1 MSTTEYV
8 RRPKFYQPK
17 TLTVIPIEQ
26 AQTVGRAQDVA
37 TVLSERFAAHGGPE
51 QALVLLKAMTCGPMI
66 GHLPLT
72 LPAFEDAALVLAGAL
87 QDSHPLWGRTF
98 EALSDLSESAITHEQ
113 DPIAALNQAA
123 YLFLDLSRIVDAPE
137 IWAGCHRILSR
148 QIQTETLAVV
158 APIEPR
164 IVFKRDPVQAGAC
177 A

>member
-37 TVLSERFAAHGGPE
+37 WLLSERFTVYGGPE
-51 QALVLLKAMTCGPMI
+51 QALIVIQAMTCGAKIGALPM
-66 GHLPLT
+66 T

-87 QDSHPLWGRTF
+87 HDHSPTWATAFQ
-98 EALSDLSESAITHEQ
+98 ALSDLSESAATHEQ

-123 YLFLDLSRIVDAPE
+123 YLFLDLSKFPHAPE
-137 IWAGCHRILSR
+137 IWAVCHRILSR
-148 QIQTETLAVV
+148 QIQTETQITA
-158 APIEPR
+158 APIEAR
-164 IVFKRDPVQAGAC
+164 YVFKRAA
-177 A
+177 